1 MAEIKSTLDLV
12 MEKTK
17 NLNLSNAEKQDQKN
31 KEMESRLRGL
41 VQKYQDEIISLEKF
55 RAGYQA
61 LHKEFNL
68 TETQNDQLIRVLCGR
83 IELGKDN
90 EELLGL
96 LSQFADSDIEGITSV
111 LQEFD
116 TAIQTAAAAQ
126 AQIAKD
132 KLASEH
138 FISGSAVLPNLE
150 SDPAWRQMAEE
161 IQVQYSRLL
170 EEEKAKIS
178 EGR

>member
-1 MAEIKSTLDLV
+1 
-12 MEKTK
+12 
-17 NLNLSNAEKQDQKN
+17 
-31 KEMESRLRGL
+31 
-41 VQKYQDEIISLEKF
+41 
-55 RAGYQA
+55 
-61 LHKEFNL
+61 
-68 TETQNDQLIRVLCGR
+68 LIRVLCGR